1 MKLFARISATMPMVL
16 VAESASAHGE
26 EVIFRPIT
34 LSVIVLG
41 VAFGAWAATRRD
53 RLLVTFGQAVALHFV
68 GLVAYFT
75 LSQGWSFEALV
86 LFGLLALFLGF
97 LPLAA
102 VFFATYAGLRLL
114 SGLFRIGP
122 RKSPSTIHEP

>member
-1 MKLFARISATMPMVL
+1 MKPFARISAVMPMVL
-16 VAESASAHGE
+16 VAESALAHGE

-34 LSVIVLG
+34 LSIIVLG

-53 RLLVTFGQAVALHFV
+53 RLWVTFGQAVALHFA

-75 LSQGWSFEALV
+75 VSQGWSVGAFV
-86 LFGLLALFLGF
+86 LFGFLAMFLGL
-97 LPLAA
+97 LPLAV

-114 SGLFRIGP
+114 SRLFRIGP
-122 RKSPSTIHEP
+122 RKTSTTIHEP